1 MRVSQIVGLNTN
13 IQFLDDLAGHPE
25 FQLGHVHTGFIA
37 QHVDDLFPK
46 RTIPNDV
53 ICQAA
58 VAIALIEAQ
67 RNAVRPST
75 G

>member
-1 MRVSQIVGLNTN
+1 MSQIVGLNTN

-25 FQLGHVHTGFIA
+25 FQLGHVHTGFIS
-37 QHVDDLFPK
+37 QHIDALFPK
-46 RTIPNDV
+46 RSIPNDI

-67 RNAVRPST
+67 TNAVRPSP